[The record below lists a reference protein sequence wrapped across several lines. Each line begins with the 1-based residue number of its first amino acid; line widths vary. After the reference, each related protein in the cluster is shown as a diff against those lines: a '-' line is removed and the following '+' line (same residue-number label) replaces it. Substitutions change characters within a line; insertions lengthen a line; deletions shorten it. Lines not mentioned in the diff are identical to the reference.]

1 MDLVFY
7 CAADNRTGERYLQEL
22 ESVNPK
28 VAITVCCSPVEL
40 SERLKRPRFDL
51 LAVVLLVADHRD
63 LSDLLALCD
72 LLWDARVVV
81 ILPNQENETL
91 IKGHRLRP
99 RFLAY
104 VDGKAGDVSQVL
116 TKMHSTSVRACHTPW
131 MS

>member
-1 MDLVFY
+1 M
-7 CAADNRTGERYLQEL
+7 
-22 ESVNPK
+22 NPK

-116 TKMHSTSVRACHTPW
+116 TKMNSTSVRACHTPW